1 MNRNSEIASAVGRA
15 LAMSAAATAAV
26 HSAPAAAQ
34 DQTADESTQTVTVT
48 GSRIRR
54 VDLETAAPVFVLD
67 ASQIQNSGVST
78 VGDLIQRIPAI
89 SGAATNP
96 QVNNGGG
103 FGESNVEL
111 RGLGAQRT
119 LVLLNGRRIGIL
131 GNTTTSAVDINMIP
145 INLVERVEVLK
156 EGAGAVYG
164 SDAIAGVVN
173 FITRKD
179 WDGADLNVE
188 YGRTSHDDG
197 ARRTASLSFGSTG
210 DKLSILIGGNYNKQE
225 AVSAGNRDFSKF
237 AVYLYQTSG
246 GLPSVYNGGSSRTV
260 QGRVNLPASAL
271 GPYGGAA
278 CRSGSVT
285 RIDGALGNSPNDYRC
300 FSTATDLY
308 NYQPFNLLVTPQ
320 ERASIFT
327 LANYK
332 INDSI
337 EAFTEVLYN
346 HTRAGFQLASLPFD
360 AVADD
365 TIVSADNFYNP
376 FGINFGGIDAI
387 NPNARYRLEAL
398 GGRRSNNGTDQILG
412 NIGLK
417 GEILQTGWQWDVTAG
432 FGRMQQDTNISG
444 YLLKSKVAPTI
455 GPSGPSAADYSTIV
469 CGQPVNDPNAPLD
482 ATGQRR
488 RSVPVANIIS
498 GCTPLN
504 IFNVTAPGQESALQG
519 ISTNYQQNYHYRSKD
534 YAANV
539 NGKLFDLPAGELS
552 AAFGVEYRDLEGEFG
567 TDVLTRA
574 TAPLFLTCQ
583 ISSETCTG
591 DSFAQYNVREIY
603 GEFLVPL
610 LKDMPAVES
619 LNLTAGIRYSDYSK
633 QTIGSTTNSEF
644 KLEYRPINDLMVR
657 ASWAE
662 VFRAPTVVDLS
673 LAPTQSADTF
683 TDPCEGITAA
693 SVAANPNL
701 TKACAGVPLTGN
713 FAQPNG
719 QITGLLTGNQNLKPE
734 TGTVLTYGVVYD
746 VSQVR
751 GLSFTVDFWKYK
763 IDDLITNLDPN
774 FTANQ
779 CAATG
784 QDEFCGLIFRFDATT
799 ESPGEILEIQRPTFN
814 LGHLETDG
822 VDFGVK
828 YQLRNTPAGSFNIS
842 LDITHINSYEN
853 TPAPGALPI
862 EVAGTYDRQFG
873 NFAKNRGLLGVG
885 WTYQGL
891 DALLT
896 TRYIG
901 TLDVLNPR
909 GGTATSPALP
919 IPSMTYVDFT
929 IGYELPSKTKV
940 RFGALNIADK
950 QPPLLYQ
957 NNVLNANTDVS
968 TYDTIGRQWFVGIT
982 QKF

>member
-96 QVNNGGG
+96 NVNNGGG

-131 GNTTTSAVDINMIP
+131 GNTTTSAVDINMVP
-145 INLVERVEVLK
+145 LNLIERVEILK

-179 WDGADLNVE
+179 WDGADVSVE

-197 ARRTASLSFGSTG
+197 ARRTASLSLGSTG
-210 DKLSILIGGNYNKQE
+210 DRLSILIGANYNKQE

-237 AVYLYQTSG
+237 ALYLYQTSKG
-246 GLPSVYNGGSSRTV
+246 APSVQAGGSSRTAT
-260 QGRVNLPASAL
+260 GRVNLPAPLLAQY
-271 GPYGGAA
+271 GP
-278 CRSGSVT
+278 CKSNSVT
-285 RIDGALGNSPNDYRC
+285 RIDGAAGTKPSDYRC
-300 FSTATDLY
+300 FVTANDLY
-308 NYQPFNLLVTPQ
+308 NYQPLNLLTTPQ

-337 EAFTEVLYN
+337 EAYTELLYN
-346 HTRAGFQLASLPFD
+346 HTRSGFQIAALPLD
-360 AVADD
+360 TRNDDLVVA
-365 TIVSADNFYNP
+365 ADNYYNP
-376 FGINFGGIDAI
+376 FGIAFGGLSAV
-387 NPNARYRLEAL
+387 NPNAQYRLEAL
-398 GGRRSNNGTDQILG
+398 GTRHSQTQTDQTLG
-412 NIGLK
+412 TGGLK
-417 GEILQTGWQWDVTAG
+417 GEIFNSGWQWDLSAG
-432 FGRMQQDTNISG
+432 FGHMQQDANISG
-444 YLLKSKVAPTI
+444 YLLKSKVAPTL
-455 GPSGPSAADYSTIV
+455 GPSGLSPLDYTTVVCGTPTPDAASPNGLSVSAA
-469 CGQPVNDPNAPLD
+469 NL
-482 ATGQRR
+482 
-488 RSVPVANIIS
+488 IS
-498 GCTPLN
+498 GCTPLD
-504 IFNVTAPGQESALQG
+504 IFNLTAPGQAEALG
-519 ISTNYQQNYHYRSKD
+519 KISTNYQQNYHYRSQD
-534 YAANV
+534 YSLNV

-552 AAFGVEYRDLEGEFG
+552 AAFGAEYRNLEGEFG
-567 TDVLTRA
+567 TDVLSRGI
-574 TAPLFLTCQ
+574 APLFLTCELAQ
-583 ISSETCTG
+583 ETCTG
-591 DSFAQYNVREIY
+591 DSYAQYIVKEVY
-603 GEFLVPL
+603 GEFLIPL
-610 LKDMPAVES
+610 LKDKPGVQS
-619 LNLTAGIRYSDYSK
+619 LNLTAGVRYSDYSK
-633 QTIGSTTNSEF
+633 DTIGNTTNSEF
-644 KLEYRPINDLMVR
+644 KLEYRPISDLMVR

-662 VFRAPTVVDLS
+662 VFRAPTIVDLS
-673 LAPTQSADTF
+673 LAPSLSADTF
-683 TDPCEGITAA
+683 TDPCEGLDATKMAQ
-693 SVAANPNL
+693 NPNL
-701 TKACAGVPLTGN
+701 AKACQFVATDGSYPG
-713 FAQPNG
+713 PSNG
-719 QITGLLTGNQNLKPE
+719 QINGLLIGNENLKPE
-734 TGTVLTYGVVYD
+734 TGSVLTYGIVYD

-763 IDDLITNLDPN
+763 IDDIITNLDPN
-774 FTANQ
+774 FTADQ
-779 CAATG
+779 CAASG
-784 QDEFCGLIFRFDATT
+784 QAQFCDLIFRFDTT
-799 ESPGEILEIQRPTFN
+799 TSSPGDIIEIQRPTVN
-814 LGHLETDG
+814 LGTLKTNG

-828 YQLRNTPAGSFNIS
+828 YQLRNTPAGSFNFS
-842 LDITHINSYEN
+842 LDMTHIGSYESV
-853 TPAPGALPI
+853 PAPGAATI
-862 EVAGTYDRQFG
+862 EVAGTYDRQYG
-873 NFAKNRGLLGVG
+873 NFAKLRGLLGIG

-901 TLDVLNPR
+901 DEKLLNPR
-909 GGTATSPALP
+909 GGTAESPSLR
-919 IPSMTYVDFT
+919 IPSFVYVDAS
-929 IGYELPSKTKV
+929 IAYELPSKT
-940 RFGALNIADK
+940 RIQFGALNLADK

-957 NNVLNANTDVS
+957 NNVINANTDVS
-968 TYDTIGRQWFVGIT
+968 TYDTIGRQWFVGVS